1 MFDNIGGKIKKLAK
15 VLCWIGII
23 FSVILGVLM
32 MVSGGSYSRYGYSS
46 SGGGVLAGLLT
57 IVLGSLLSW
66 IGSFFT
72 YGFGQLIENTDD
84 IRSKMKGLN

>member
-1 MFDNIGGKIKKLAK
+1 MKKLTRSATDRK
-15 VLCWIGII
+15 LAGVCAGIAAYFGIDPTLIRIGWVV
-23 FSVILGVLM
+23 FCLM
-32 MVSGGSYSRYGYSS
+32 GGS
-46 SGGGVLAGLLT
+46 GVLAGLLT